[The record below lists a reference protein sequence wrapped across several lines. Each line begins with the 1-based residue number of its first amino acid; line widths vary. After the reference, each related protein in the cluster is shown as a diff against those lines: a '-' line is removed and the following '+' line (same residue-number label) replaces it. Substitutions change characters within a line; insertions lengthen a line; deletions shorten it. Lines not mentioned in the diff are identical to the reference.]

1 MAVTAAALA
10 ILCYVSPNPS
20 PTRLLISGPPAEVS
34 AMRDKTAGTGTFH
47 LVAAAEDRGI
57 AFARFQLAP
66 DALYRDVGA
75 ILYEM
80 QRSGLMTT
88 MDQAV
93 ASCSDGRAEDIGDPH
108 AEPIRVGLLGG
119 DAAVGPLRAAL
130 PWARLTPL
138 RLADGRTGWRFAPG
152 ADDGIAYQLF
162 VERAAAAKFPG
173 VEVVLLGA
181 PPAPGK
187 AGGAPDAPA
196 APIRE
201 IAPMYGLMGRMI
213 AQPGQRDALIA
224 ILLDGTGAM
233 PGCLSYVVARD
244 AKDGNA
250 IWVTEVWESKEAH
263 AASLKL
269 PEVQAA
275 IARGRPLIAG
285 FDSYTETSPAGGVGL
300 PR

>member
-1 MAVTAAALA
+1 MAIAAAALA

-20 PTRLLISGPPAEVS
+20 PTRLLISGPPAQVS
-34 AMRDKTAGTGTFH
+34 AMSNRAAGTGTFH

-66 DALYRDVGA
+66 NALYRDVGG
-75 ILYEM
+75 ILFEM
-80 QRSGLMTT
+80 QRSDLMTT

-93 ASCSDGRAEDIGDPH
+93 DSCRDGRAEDIGDPH
-108 AEPIRVGLLGG
+108 ATPIRVGLLGEK
-119 DAAVGPLRAAL
+119 AAVEPVRAAL
-130 PWARLTPL
+130 PWARFSPL
-138 RLADGRTGWRFAPG
+138 RLAGGRTGWSFAPG
-152 ADDGIAYQLF
+152 DDDGIAYQLF
-162 VERAAAAKFPG
+162 VARAAAAKFPG
-173 VEVVLLGA
+173 VEVVLLGT

-187 AGGAPDAPA
+187 AGGGPDVPA
-196 APIRE
+196 AITRE
-201 IAPMYGLMGRMI
+201 STPMYGLMGRMI

-224 ILLDGTGAM
+224 ILLEGTGDM

-244 AKDGNA
+244 AKDENA
-250 IWVTEVWESKEAH
+250 IWVTEVWDSKEAH

-269 PEVQAA
+269 PAVQAA
-275 IARGRPLIAG
+275 IAKGRPLIAG